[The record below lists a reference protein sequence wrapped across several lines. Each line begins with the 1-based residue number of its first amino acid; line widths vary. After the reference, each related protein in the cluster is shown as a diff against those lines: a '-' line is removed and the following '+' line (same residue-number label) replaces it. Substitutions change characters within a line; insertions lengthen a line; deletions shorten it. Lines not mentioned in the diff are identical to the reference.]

1 MKFLR
6 NFIKLLITLAGL
18 TVVVTLIINI
28 YMTSTVGKRIIS
40 TEDAKSGEYDC
51 IVVLGAGLRSDGT
64 PSDMLYDRVA
74 TAVKLYQKGVSDRIL
89 MSGDHADDDY
99 DEVTAMKQC
108 AIDMGVPSEDIY
120 LDHDGYS
127 TYDSIYRAKNVY
139 KLEKF
144 IVVTQQYHL
153 YRALYIA
160 GELGVS
166 AYGVSAD
173 LRDYSGRM
181 YRVFREILAR
191 DKDFISTLLFM
202 EKEYRGEIV
211 PIFVISGDATNER

>member
-1 MKFLR
+1 
-6 NFIKLLITLAGL
+6 
-18 TVVVTLIINI
+18 
-28 YMTSTVGKRIIS
+28 
-40 TEDAKSGEYDC
+40 
-51 IVVLGAGLRSDGT
+51 
-64 PSDMLYDRVA
+64 MLYDRVA

-99 DEVTAMKQC
+99 DEVAAMKQC

-191 DKDFISTLLFM
+191 DKDFISTLIFM

>member
-99 DEVTAMKQC
+99 DEVAAMKQC

-191 DKDFISTLLFM
+191 DKDFISTLIFM